1 MNLSIIQLQY
11 IQSNLQNT
19 SVLDDFAE
27 SLDMSFGEL
36 MEHYELAEQ
45 GVGVTEQQFDAL
57 FNKPVLSKEYSE
69 LRKTVELLGDTI
81 TDQQWSIFADSVRSL
96 PANELLGMQN
106 DPLFSG
112 MYGHIS
118 EITSERGIW

>member
-11 IQSNLQNT
+11 VQSNLQNT
-19 SVLDDFAE
+19 SDLDDFAE
-27 SLDMSFGEL
+27 SLDMSLGEL

-45 GVGVTEQQFDAL
+45 GVGLTEQQYDAL
-57 FNKPVLSKEYSE
+57 FHKPVLSKEYSD

-81 TDQQWSIFADSVRSL
+81 TDQQWFIFADSIRSL

-112 MYGHIS
+112 MYGYLS

>member
-11 IQSNLQNT
+11 IQSIYQD
-19 SVLDDFAE
+19 SSALDQFAE
-27 SLDMSFGEL
+27 SLDMSLGEM

-45 GVGVTEQQFDAL
+45 GVGITEQQYDAL
-57 FNKPVLSKEYSE
+57 FNKPVLSKEYCD
-69 LRKTVELLGDTI
+69 LRKTVELLGTTI
-81 TDQQWSIFADSVRSL
+81 TDEQWFIFADSIRSL
-96 PANELLGMQN
+96 PANELLSMQN

-112 MYGHIS
+112 MYGYIS